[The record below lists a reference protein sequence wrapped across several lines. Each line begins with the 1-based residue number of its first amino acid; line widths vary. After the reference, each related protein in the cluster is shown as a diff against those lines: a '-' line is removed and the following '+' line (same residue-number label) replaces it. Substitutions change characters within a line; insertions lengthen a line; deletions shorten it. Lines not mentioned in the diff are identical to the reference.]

1 MKNVQ
6 QIQMMNGQEIIANIR
21 HWEEDTFI
29 EANNILELIPINEL
43 DLDPEETKSYYILKP
58 WITYT
63 DELGKSTTI
72 NPAAVMCMTD
82 PSPTVLEQYYGS
94 LEEIIK
100 GMKAQGEE
108 ERESIGNVVSFLPK
122 KQPSLLTE

>member
-6 QIQMMNGQEIIANIR
+6 QIQMMNGQEIIANIQ
-21 HWEEDTFI
+21 HWEEDSFI
-29 EANNILELIPINEL
+29 EANNILELIPMNEL
-43 DLDPEETKSYYILKP
+43 DLDPDETKSYYILKP
-58 WITYT
+58 WVTYT
-63 DELGKSTTI
+63 DSLGKSTTI

-82 PSPTVLEQYYGS
+82 PSPTVMEQYYAS

-100 GMKAQGEE
+100 GMQDQDKE

>member
-1 MKNVQ
+1 
-6 QIQMMNGQEIIANIR
+6 MNGQEVIASIQ

-29 EANNILELIPINEL
+29 EANKILELIPMNEL
-43 DLDPEETKSYYILKP
+43 DLDPDETKSYYILKP

-63 DELGKSTTI
+63 DDLEKSTTI

-82 PSPTVLEQYYGS
+82 PSPTVMEQYHAS
-94 LEEIIK
+94 LEEIMK
-100 GMKAQGEE
+100 GMKDQSQE

>member
-1 MKNVQ
+1 MNNIQ
-6 QIQMMNGQEIIANIR
+6 QIQMMNGQEVIADIQ
-21 HWEEDTFI
+21 HWQEDTFI

-63 DELGKSTTI
+63 DDLTKSTTI

-82 PSPTVLEQYYGS
+82 PSPTVLEQYNSS
-94 LEEIIK
+94 LEEITR
-100 GMKAQGEE
+100 GMEAQGEA

>member
-6 QIQMMNGQEIIANIR
+6 QIQMMNGQEIIANIQ

-29 EANNILELIPINEL
+29 EANNILELIPMNEL

-63 DELGKSTTI
+63 DSLGKSTTI
-72 NPAAVMCMTD
+72 NPSAIMCMTE
-82 PSPTVLEQYYGS
+82 PSPTVMDQYHAS
-94 LEEIIK
+94 LEEIITSMSDLDK
-100 GMKAQGEE
+100 E
-108 ERESIGNVVSFLPK
+108 ERETIGNVVSFSPK
-122 KQPSLLTE
+122 KHPSLLTE